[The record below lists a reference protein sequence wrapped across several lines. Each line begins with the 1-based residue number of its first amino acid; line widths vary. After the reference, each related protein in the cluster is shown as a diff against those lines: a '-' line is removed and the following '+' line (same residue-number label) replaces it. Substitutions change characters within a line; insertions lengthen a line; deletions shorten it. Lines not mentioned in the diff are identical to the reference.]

1 MKINFIKYLKLI
13 IPISIGIGCIFYS
26 ITTLNEND
34 INSIIESFANAEYS
48 WVIFG
53 VILGAL
59 SHLSRSY
66 RWKYLLEPLGYKI
79 SFLNSVMAIFSA
91 YLINYTFPRAGD
103 IARGTIVYKYEDIPL
118 EKGIGT
124 IVAERAVDVLCVS
137 ILIVIGLFINYQLIT
152 EKLYEASSFIN
163 LKLIMFS
170 FIILGGILFLLSR
183 KNSKSFRII
192 SKIQTFFKGLYE
204 GFMIIF
210 KLENKWLFIMHS
222 IFIWLMYVL
231 MFYVTSKA
239 VIELPDLSF
248 SIILISFILS
258 SLTIM
263 FTPGGIG
270 AYPLAVQIS
279 FSWFGISSVSS
290 LSFGWI
296 MWTSQTLMIIIFGG
310 LSLTILPFINNKKR
324 SNES

>member
-34 INSIIESFANAEYS
+34 INSIIESFANVEYS
-48 WVIFG
+48 WIIFG
-53 VILGAL
+53 VLLGAL
-59 SHLSRSY
+59 SHLSRAY

-124 IVAERAVDVLCVS
+124 IVAERAVDVLCIS
-137 ILIVIGLFINYQLIT
+137 ILIVLGLFINYELIIQ
-152 EKLYEASSFIN
+152 KLYEASSFIN
-163 LKLIMFS
+163 LEFLMLS
-170 FIILGGILFLLSR
+170 FIILGGILFFFLR
-183 KNSKSFRII
+183 KNSKSFPII
-192 SKIQTFFKGLYE
+192 SKVQTFFKGLYE
-204 GFMIIF
+204 GFMVIF

-222 IFIWLMYVL
+222 IFIWLMYIL

-239 VIELPDLSF
+239 VTELPDLSF

-310 LSLTILPFINNKKR
+310 LSLTILPFINNKKKIK
-324 SNES
+324 

>member
-1 MKINFIKYLKLI
+1 MKTNFIKYLKLI

-26 ITTLNEND
+26 STTLNEND
-34 INSIIESFANAEYS
+34 INSIIESFENAKYS

-79 SFLNSVMAIFSA
+79 SFLNSALAIFSG
-91 YLINYTFPRAGD
+91 YLINYTLPRAGD
-103 IARGTIVYKYEDIPL
+103 IARGTIAYKYEDIPL

-124 IVAERAVDVLCVS
+124 IVAERAVDLICIS
-137 ILIVIGLFINYQLIT
+137 ILIVLGLFINYELIIQ
-152 EKLYEASSFIN
+152 KLYEASSSISLEF
-163 LKLIMFS
+163 LMFS
-170 FIILGGILFLLSR
+170 LAILGGIIFLLLR
-183 KNSKSFRII
+183 KNNKSFPII
-192 SKIQTFFKGLYE
+192 SKVQTFFKGLYE
-204 GFMIIF
+204 GFIIIF

-239 VIELPDLSF
+239 VTELPDLSF
-248 SIILISFILS
+248 SIILISFILA

-310 LSLTILPFINNKKR
+310 LSLIILPFINNKIR

>member
-1 MKINFIKYLKLI
+1 M
-13 IPISIGIGCIFYS
+13 
-26 ITTLNEND
+26 
-34 INSIIESFANAEYS
+34 
-48 WVIFG
+48 
-53 VILGAL
+53 GAL

-239 VIELPDLSF
+239 ITELPDLSF

-310 LSLTILPFINNKKR
+310 LSLIILPFINNKKR

>member
-34 INSIIESFANAEYS
+34 INSIIESFANVEYS

-53 VILGAL
+53 VLLGAL
-59 SHLSRSY
+59 SHLSRAY

-124 IVAERAVDVLCVS
+124 IVAERAVDVLCIS
-137 ILIVIGLFINYQLIT
+137 ILIVLGLFINYELIIQ
-152 EKLYEASSFIN
+152 KLYEASSFIN
-163 LKLIMFS
+163 LEFLMLS
-170 FIILGGILFLLSR
+170 FIILGGILFFFLR
-183 KNSKSFRII
+183 KNSKSFPII
-192 SKIQTFFKGLYE
+192 SKVQTFFKGLYE
-204 GFMIIF
+204 GFMVIF

-222 IFIWLMYVL
+222 IFIWLMYIL

-239 VIELPDLSF
+239 VTELPDLSF
-248 SIILISFILS
+248 SIILISFILA

-310 LSLTILPFINNKKR
+310 LSLIILPFINNKKR
-324 SNES
+324 LNAS

>member
-1 MKINFIKYLKLI
+1 MKTNFIKYLKLI

-26 ITTLNEND
+26 STTLNEND
-34 INSIIESFANAEYS
+34 INSIIESFENAKYS

-79 SFLNSVMAIFSA
+79 SFLNSALAIFSG
-91 YLINYTFPRAGD
+91 YLINYTLPRAGD
-103 IARGTIVYKYEDIPL
+103 IARGTIAYKYDDIPL

-124 IVAERAVDVLCVS
+124 IVAERAVDLICIS
-137 ILIVIGLFINYQLIT
+137 ILIVLGLFINYELIIQ
-152 EKLYEASSFIN
+152 KLYEASSSISLEFV
-163 LKLIMFS
+163 MFS
-170 FIILGGILFLLSR
+170 LAILGGIIFLLLR
-183 KNSKSFRII
+183 KNNKSFPII
-192 SKIQTFFKGLYE
+192 SKVQTFFKGLYE

-222 IFIWLMYVL
+222 IFIWLMYIL

-239 VIELPDLSF
+239 VTELPDLSF
-248 SIILISFILS
+248 SIILISFILA

-310 LSLTILPFINNKKR
+310 LSLIILPFINNKIR

>member
-34 INSIIESFANAEYS
+34 INSIIESFANVEYS

-53 VILGAL
+53 VLLGAL
-59 SHLSRSY
+59 SHLSRAY

-124 IVAERAVDVLCVS
+124 IVAERAVDVLCIS
-137 ILIVIGLFINYQLIT
+137 ILIVLGLFINYELIIQ
-152 EKLYEASSFIN
+152 KLYEASSFIN
-163 LKLIMFS
+163 LEFLMLS
-170 FIILGGILFLLSR
+170 FIILGGIFFFFLR
-183 KNSKSFRII
+183 KNSKSFPII
-192 SKIQTFFKGLYE
+192 SKVQTFFKGLYE
-204 GFMIIF
+204 GFMVIF

-222 IFIWLMYVL
+222 IFIWLMYIL

-239 VIELPDLSF
+239 VTELPDLSF
-248 SIILISFILS
+248 SIILISFILA

-310 LSLTILPFINNKKR
+310 LSLIILPFINNKKR

>member
-26 ITTLNEND
+26 ARALNEDD
-34 INSIIESFANAEYS
+34 INSIIESFANAKYS

-53 VILGAL
+53 VLLGAL
-59 SHLSRSY
+59 SHLSRAY

-124 IVAERAVDVLCVS
+124 IVAERAVDVLCIS
-137 ILIVIGLFINYQLIT
+137 ILIVLGLFINYELIIQ
-152 EKLYEASSFIN
+152 KLYEASSFIN
-163 LKLIMFS
+163 LEFLMLS
-170 FIILGGILFLLSR
+170 FIILGGILFFLR
-183 KNSKSFRII
+183 KNSKSFPII
-192 SKIQTFFKGLYE
+192 SKVQTFFKGLYE
-204 GFMIIF
+204 GFMVIF
-210 KLENKWLFIMHS
+210 KLENKWLFIIHS
-222 IFIWLMYVL
+222 IFIWLMYIL

-239 VIELPDLSF
+239 VTELPDLSF
-248 SIILISFILS
+248 SIILISFILA

-310 LSLTILPFINNKKR
+310 LSLIILPFINNKKR